1 MHITNEH
8 KIEIFP
14 FFHHSREFVI
24 GLSSFEVTIHW
35 VTYFLALV
43 EIFFQLTWKKG
54 KKMVIMPFAYKYQ
67 FE

>member
-24 GLSSFEVTIHW
+24 GFSSFEVTIHW

-43 EIFFQLTWKKG
+43 EIFFSAHLKERKENG
-54 KKMVIMPFAYKYQ
+54 HYAICI
-67 FE
+67 